1 MSAYGTTFWRSLDG
15 VSFYQVAGLIDVT
28 PPDLSRT
35 TVDNTEPESDYEEKK
50 AGARKIGD
58 VSARFKAEGNPHVA
72 VFVDDFESDAPR
84 WYRID
89 YGPSLSVI
97 FSGFVTKVADDAP
110 VSNRITRQITISI
123 TGTPVLNNRGA

>member
-15 VSFYQVAGLIDVT
+15 VSFYQVNGLIDVT
-28 PPDLSRT
+28 PPDLSRA

-50 AGARKIGD
+50 SGTRKIGD
-58 VSARFKAEGNPHVA
+58 VSARFSAEGNPHIA
-72 VFVDDFESDAPR
+72 AFFDDFDSDDPR

-89 YGPSLSVI
+89 YGPGLSVI
-97 FSGFVTKVADDAP
+97 FSGFVTKIADDAP
-110 VSNRITRQITISI
+110 IANRITRQITISI